1 LHLVERT
8 IFGHASERLEPR
20 HHWSRPWFRFAPA
33 HLRRAEGR
41 AISRNDQRCPRSGP
55 SARADLRV
63 RGQTSAAPPSYLEG
77 VDRGARG
84 RLASGSSVTITT
96 RPIALTFF
104 WASAAGSSPT
114 GPSGAHGQYP
124 RPRSRSPFRAAAMDP
139 SGGARHR
146 IAASFGTKG
155 RAGAQSITQLR
166 RRTRPTRS
174 DSGKL
179 LAVLSNSA
187 LTKTAGTRT
196 RTATALRRSSQR
208 RASRFGGRSYWP
220 MSSQAFSYRPP
231 VLSTADRETVF
242 MSPLYVRRK
251 DRLASSGL
259 YGRLRPGL
267 APHAVDVHCRAL
279 RRRRRRD
286 RFGASIGPSE

>member
-1 LHLVERT
+1 MHLVERT

-104 WASAAGSSPT
+104 
-114 GPSGAHGQYP
+114 SGAIPGPLRGVVLGLSCGVVLDGPIRGLSRNIHGP
-124 RPRSRSPFRAAAMDP
+124 ARVLRSALQRWIGPEGRARQRDLADYLELFNYERVHD
-139 SGGARHR
+139 GRY
-146 IAASFGTKG
+146 TKG
-155 RAGAQSITQLR
+155 RIPAELFYGAR
-166 RRTRPTRS
+166 KMRPR
-174 DSGKL
+174 
-179 LAVLSNSA
+179 
-187 LTKTAGTRT
+187 
-196 RTATALRRSSQR
+196 
-208 RASRFGGRSYWP
+208 
-220 MSSQAFSYRPP
+220 
-231 VLSTADRETVF
+231 
-242 MSPLYVRRK
+242 
-251 DRLASSGL
+251 
-259 YGRLRPGL
+259 
-267 APHAVDVHCRAL
+267 
-279 RRRRRRD
+279 
-286 RFGASIGPSE
+286 